1 EKKAFIGDIGINNDN
16 KKTTIIIFLIFF
28 SFINLFKIN
37 DAIINDKNTRKGSSF
52 IFQPTLFV
60 SDIFASASVG
70 MYSPID
76 IMLLIS
82 IDITM
87 DSNRSKSRIIALNA
101 SFIFILSIIIITEN
115 I

>member
-1 EKKAFIGDIGINNDN
+1 
-16 KKTTIIIFLIFF
+16 
-28 SFINLFKIN
+28 KIY
-37 DAIINDKNTRKGSSF
+37 DAIINDKNIRSGSSF
-52 IFQPTLFV
+52 FFQPTLFV